1 MREGKYF
8 KQQIDQLTTEIEFA
22 LRWQGPI
29 ILLVIYRSS
38 HVLDDAEASLSAELT
53 LLKQELVS
61 VRVRSDS
68 SNIVETIAG
77 IENRE
82 NKVFSIA
89 DLDQGGGT
97 GQADA
102 YRTLNLHREYF
113 IEKNIRCVLW
123 LTNEEARQLS
133 LVAPDFWAFRHR
145 VIDFLG
151 ERATPLRSASFQ
163 GLVWIEW
170 PWHLFEDDS
179 GAAITYREQLLGE
192 LPDEPET
199 MLMRINLYAE
209 IAGLYL
215 LDENWAQ
222 ALEIIKQG
230 LDGVFVMMIPE
241 LEARLLVGLA
251 IIYIQLEEYTQ
262 AQAALQKAGF
272 LNSENGDYLTLLA
285 QVSRLEGR
293 RSEALAYVQKAI
305 RLRPEHAFVWNECG
319 NIYADLG
326 RNKKAIDA
334 YQKAFDLSPK
344 DVLPLVNKSAILASE
359 NRLDEALKLLDT
371 IQREQRIVLRK
382 VYKMRGFE
390 FLVKIK

>member
-1 MREGKYF
+1 
-8 KQQIDQLTTEIEFA
+8 
-22 LRWQGPI
+22 
-29 ILLVIYRSS
+29 
-38 HVLDDAEASLSAELT
+38 
-53 LLKQELVS
+53 
-61 VRVRSDS
+61 
-68 SNIVETIAG
+68 
-77 IENRE
+77 
-82 NKVFSIA
+82 
-89 DLDQGGGT
+89 
-97 GQADA
+97 
-102 YRTLNLHREYF
+102 
-113 IEKNIRCVLW
+113 
-123 LTNEEARQLS
+123 
-133 LVAPDFWAFRHR
+133 
-145 VIDFLG
+145 
-151 ERATPLRSASFQ
+151 
-163 GLVWIEW
+163 
-170 PWHLFEDDS
+170 
-179 GAAITYREQLLGE
+179 
-192 LPDEPET
+192 

-319 NIYADLG
+319 SIYADLG

-344 DVLPLVNKSAILASE
+344 DVLSLVNKSAILASE